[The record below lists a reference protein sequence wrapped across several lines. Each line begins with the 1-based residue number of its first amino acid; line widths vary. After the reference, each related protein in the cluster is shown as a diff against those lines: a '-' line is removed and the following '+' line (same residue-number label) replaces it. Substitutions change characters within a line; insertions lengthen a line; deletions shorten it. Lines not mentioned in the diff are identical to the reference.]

1 MKKVIIN
8 LLIALAVGGILIAVM
23 FTNQSADDAIRI
35 LKSIEYIYILIAF
48 SCVVIMWLT
57 GSVAMRVIK
66 KGMIGKQ
73 KDPGGNLLALMS
85 HEFFCAV
92 TPFSSGGQ
100 PALVYVLTKKG
111 LDAGTAASLAIIRSF
126 IYQVSEL
133 FLSVIGFLL
142 LRKYLLQHVPHFY
155 AIFIPAVIICS
166 IIVGLFLAFLG
177 KGKLAN
183 KTVTFVMS
191 LIKKFFPK
199 KHEKVE
205 KTVYESLSSFK
216 EGVRIFKTRPWFW
229 VFAIM
234 FQMVEFICIYMVPV
248 FMLRAIE
255 GTFNNALSLLVCTC
269 ICSIVI
275 SYVPTPGTAGGAE
288 GFAMLLITPF
298 FVSSPA
304 LPVILIWRLLTYYS
318 KILFG
323 GISFMFAL
331 KTKGADGKKIKAKAK
346 DLINQADSMM

>member
-8 LLIALAVGGILIAVM
+8 LLIALAVGGILAAIM
-23 FTNQSADDAIRI
+23 FTNQSSDEAIKI
-35 LKSIEYIYILIAF
+35 LKSIEYEYILIAF
-48 SCVVIMWLT
+48 LCVVAMWLI
-57 GSVAMRVIK
+57 GSFAMRVIK
-66 KGMIGKQ
+66 KGMIGRQ

-85 HEFFCAV
+85 HEFISAV

-126 IYQVSEL
+126 IYQISEL
-133 FLSVIGFLL
+133 FLSIIGFLL
-142 LRKYLLQHVPHFY
+142 LRNYLLVHVPHFY

-166 IIVGLFLAFLG
+166 SIVGVYLAFLG

-183 KTVTFVMS
+183 KTVQLIMS
-191 LIKKFFPK
+191 LIKRFFPK
-199 KHEKVE
+199 KQEKIE
-205 KTVYESLSSFK
+205 KTVYESLASFK

-229 VFAIM
+229 VFAII
-234 FQMVEFICIYMVPV
+234 FQMIELLCIYMVPV

-255 GTFNNALSLLVCTC
+255 GTYANALPLLVCTC
-269 ICSIVI
+269 ICLII
-275 SYVPTPGTAGGAE
+275 MSYVPTPGTAGGAE
-288 GFAMLLITPF
+288 GFAILLIAPF
-298 FVSSPA
+298 FVYSPA

-331 KTKGADGKKIKAKAK
+331 KIKGSDGRKIKAKEMMS
-346 DLINQADSMM
+346 QADSMI

>member
-133 FLSVIGFLL
+133 SLSVIGFLF
-142 LRKYLLQHVPHFY
+142 LRKYLLQHVPHFH

-331 KTKGADGKKIKAKAK
+331 KTKGADGKKIKAKTK